1 MYLKYLK
8 TLWQFSRPH
17 TVIGTTVSILS
28 LQILALERYAPSVQ
42 EMCFNLAITWLA
54 CILANVAIV
63 GLNQIFDVP
72 IDRINKPQL
81 PLPAGL
87 MTLSEAWLT
96 VGVCS
101 VVSLAIALYSG
112 LFLSL
117 TVALS
122 LLIGAC
128 YSLPPIRLKQYAFW
142 SALCIVAVRG
152 LVINIGLFLHFTR
165 GQMPTNLVWLLTMFM
180 LGYGIVIALCK
191 DLIDVVGDRQ
201 FGIATFS
208 VLWGKEVIFRR
219 SQELLWALF
228 LGAGLLSFPLISA
241 SPLGLVLMC
250 CVPVVSMAGSQV
262 DVANTQELTRFY
274 RTIWLWFYVSYVLF
288 PLGLFSAGR

>member
-1 MYLKYLK
+1 MYLQYLK

-28 LQILALERYAPSVQ
+28 LQILALERYAPSGQ
-42 EMCFNLAITWLA
+42 EICLNLAITWLA
-54 CILANVAIV
+54 CILANIAIV

-96 VGVCS
+96 VVVCTI
-101 VVSLAIALYSG
+101 VSLAIALYSG

-142 SALCIVAVRG
+142 SAFCIVAVRG
-152 LVINIGLFLHFTR
+152 VVINLGLFAHFTH
-165 GQMPTNLVWLLTMFM
+165 GELPTNLVWLLTIFM

-191 DLIDVVGDRQ
+191 DLVDVAGDRQ

-208 VLWGKEVIFRR
+208 VLWGKEVMFQR
-219 SQELLWALF
+219 SQQLLMALF
-228 LGAGLLSFPLISA
+228 LIAGLLSFPIISA

-250 CVPVVSMAGSQV
+250 CIPLISLAGYQV
-262 DVANTQELTRFY
+262 NIAIHQELTKFY
-274 RTIWLWFYVSYVLF
+274 RFIWLLFYLSYLFF
-288 PLGLFSAGR
+288 PLGLLQSK

>member
-1 MYLKYLK
+1 MPVKI
-8 TLWQFSRPH
+8 LWQFSRPH
-17 TVIGTTVSILS
+17 TVIGTTVSIIA

-42 EMCFNLAITWLA
+42 EICLNLAITWLA
-54 CILANVAIV
+54 CILANIAIV

-72 IDRINKPQL
+72 IDRINKPHL
-81 PLPAGL
+81 PLPAGE
-87 MTLSEAWLT
+87 MTLSEAWSI

-101 VVSLAIALYSG
+101 VVSLAIAVYSG

-142 SALCIVAVRG
+142 SAFCIVAVRG
-152 LVINIGLFLHFTR
+152 LVINLGLFAHFTH
-165 GQMPTNLVWLLTMFM
+165 GELPTNLVWLLTIFM

-191 DLIDVVGDRQ
+191 DLVDVAGDRQ

-208 VLWGKEVIFRR
+208 VLWGKEVIFQR
-219 SQELLWALF
+219 SQQLLLALF
-228 LGAGLLSFPLISA
+228 LGIGLLSFPLIST
-241 SPLGLVLMC
+241 SPLGMVLMSC
-250 CVPVVSMAGSQV
+250 APVVSMAGSQV
-262 DVANTQELTRFY
+262 NVANIQELTRFY
-274 RTIWLWFYVSYVLF
+274 RTVWLWFYVSYLLF
-288 PLGLFSAGR
+288 PLGLFPVGG